1 MREMK
6 NDDYFNVGDLITLKH
21 HRGDRAA
28 PPPLALVMD
37 IASLA
42 ILDRIMIQFFDTS
55 GPEMAA
61 PEHWIVVSHAK

>member
-1 MREMK
+1 MK

-21 HRGDRAA
+21 HRGDPDA
-28 PPPLALVMD
+28 PPPLAVVVSGT
-37 IASLA
+37 AYY
-42 ILDRIMIQFFDTS
+42 LDRILIQFFDTS

>member
-6 NDDYFNVGDLITLKH
+6 NDDFQVGDLVTLKH
-21 HRGDRAA
+21 HRGNPDA
-28 PPPLALVMD
+28 PPPLAVVVST
-37 IASLA
+37 AALA
-42 ILDRIMIQFFDTS
+42 ALDRIQIQFFDTS

>member
-1 MREMK
+1 ME

-21 HRGDRAA
+21 HRGNPDA
-28 PPPLALVMD
+28 PPPLAVVVSTATMAL
-37 IASLA
+37 
-42 ILDRIMIQFFDTS
+42 LDRIQIQFFDTS

>member
-6 NDDYFNVGDLITLKH
+6 NDDFQVGDLVTLKH
-21 HRGDRAA
+21 HRGNPDA
-28 PPPLALVMD
+28 PPPLAVVV
-37 IASLA
+37 SLA
-42 ILDRIMIQFFDTS
+42 AYYLDRIQIQFFDTS